1 MSYIYSIIC
10 KICRTIEREF
20 KESLFFTIIHTIFLF
35 FDRQW
40 TNSYL
45 FKFYPSNHRINLKSR
60 ILNDDLFNPMIIILL
75 FSLFLIFGLKAASN
89 SLVITIII
97 GLIAFTIGALY
108 LPKFFLNNQNNNK
121 RIIDF
126 NPKDIY
132 SVGFTLFLIGL
143 IFFFINI
150 GYVKG
155 IPLFTPSLRY
165 KLIAA
170 LTMPVF
176 LMIPGIGIMESYYVC
191 LMKKG
196 KLTRSQVRFRF
207 LSLSLT
213 GIVLLLFLAYRTP
226 ILAILLLMIIIGYYG
241 DSVSIGEVIVLALI
255 GLAGIIGIGYLR
267 SVNEMLITTSTNP
280 FYTLQSRADFTIHV
294 LDLLNALSGNLG
306 LMHGGF
312 ILKSI
317 PGSDY
322 GPRMM
327 VGKLISWRSGVTI
340 TPTIIG
346 PMLID
351 FGRIGVAVGMCLI
364 GFILGIGYKL
374 LKITGNYF
382 YIGLYSLLLTY
393 TILGIETG
401 ILDIQVLIYFFVGVL
416 VYLANIVYTRKNS

>member
-60 ILNDDLFNPMIIILL
+60 ILNEDLFNPMIIILL

-150 GYVKG
+150 G
-155 IPLFTPSLRY
+155 
-165 KLIAA
+165 
-170 LTMPVF
+170 
-176 LMIPGIGIMESYYVC
+176 
-191 LMKKG
+191 
-196 KLTRSQVRFRF
+196 
-207 LSLSLT
+207 
-213 GIVLLLFLAYRTP
+213 
-226 ILAILLLMIIIGYYG
+226 
-241 DSVSIGEVIVLALI
+241 
-255 GLAGIIGIGYLR
+255 
-267 SVNEMLITTSTNP
+267 
-280 FYTLQSRADFTIHV
+280 
-294 LDLLNALSGNLG
+294 
-306 LMHGGF
+306 
-312 ILKSI
+312 
-317 PGSDY
+317 
-322 GPRMM
+322 
-327 VGKLISWRSGVTI
+327 
-340 TPTIIG
+340 
-346 PMLID
+346 
-351 FGRIGVAVGMCLI
+351 
-364 GFILGIGYKL
+364 
-374 LKITGNYF
+374 
-382 YIGLYSLLLTY
+382 
-393 TILGIETG
+393 
-401 ILDIQVLIYFFVGVL
+401 
-416 VYLANIVYTRKNS
+416 